1 MSGAVQKE
9 FGLATSSALPAEQ
22 LMELMRKDFGIPSR
36 FTDQEARMVLGV
48 LYETALR
55 KLERNAATTPYV
67 LAEDV
72 SVEFISLLSDGG
84 FSGAVVSSESVRQ
97 YHTTT
102 RRSGTGST
110 PPTTRPRRPGRT
122 LPPTAS
128 TGGMSRWGR
137 AGWSLPSSPTS
148 RAGMASGPSPPKTSG

>member
-1 MSGAVQKE
+1 MSEAVQKA

-97 YHTTT
+97 YHTDYAACLVAPVISVEDQS
-102 RRSGTGST
+102 RSA
-110 PPTTRPRRPGRT
+110 RK
-122 LPPTAS
+122 LWNQV
-128 TGGMSRWGR
+128 RW
-137 AGWSLPSSPTS
+137 APVTWE
-148 RAGMASGPSPPKTSG
+148 KV